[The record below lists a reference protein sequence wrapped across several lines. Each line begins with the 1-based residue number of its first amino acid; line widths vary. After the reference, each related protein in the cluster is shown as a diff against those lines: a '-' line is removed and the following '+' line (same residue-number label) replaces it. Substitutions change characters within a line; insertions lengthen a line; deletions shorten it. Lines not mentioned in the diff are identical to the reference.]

1 MSGRES
7 YFIHSEGPNVQSA
20 KKVFLWFLKYPSDKG
35 FLAVM
40 GYGNLR
46 GVISD
51 ILGDGAIKSLM
62 KTGSV
67 RLNGKEILLVT
78 ERKFIYSGKN
88 LPLIAFYPSSKFLD
102 ALDSIPNLSAM
113 LVVPWI
119 MREVEPWVRTRNAQ
133 ELGAEKAEPL
143 ELIPNKIVVEA
154 LKSLTATV
162 NVSTGIAHPR
172 DKEAAIQT
180 FTILKDAGEYF
191 NPENVKAWLIRNGKW
206 KATDAQEVAEL
217 AQKVLEGRRL
227 KKGSPHWR
235 KDIIEIW
242 REDAAKST

>member
-1 MSGRES
+1 MSDRES

-20 KKVFLWFLKYPSDKG
+20 KKAFLWFLKYPSDRG

-51 ILGDGAIKSLM
+51 ILGDRAIKSLM
-62 KTGSV
+62 KTGSL
-67 RLNGKEILLVT
+67 RLDGKEILLVT

-88 LPLIAFYPSSKFLD
+88 FPLTAFYPSSKFLD
-102 ALDSIPNLSAM
+102 ELDSIPNLSAM

-119 MREVEPWVRTRNAQ
+119 MKEVEPWVRTRNAQ
-133 ELGAEKAEPL
+133 ELEAEKAEPA

-162 NVSTGIAHPR
+162 NVSTGVAHPR
-172 DKEAAIQT
+172 DREATIQT
-180 FTILKDAGEYF
+180 FMILRDAGEYF
-191 NPENVKAWLIRNGKW
+191 NPEDVKAWLIRNGKW
-206 KATDAQEVAEL
+206 KAPDAQEVAVL

-227 KKGSPHWR
+227 KKGSSRWR
-235 KDIIEIW
+235 KDILEIW
-242 REDAAKST
+242 REEAKKSG